1 MNILKGFLK
10 ITYQLT
16 DQFGTFIH
24 FRIAGLPVKVIS
36 GFSKGYGYS
45 AENPFTPM
53 TTTDHAWN
61 VVRVD
66 GHWQFVECTWGAGY
80 LDKNNVFQKRLNTFY
95 FFTDP
100 KLFIT
105 DHFPWQSNEGSVS
118 NT

>member
-36 GFSKGYGYS
+36 GFSKGCGYS

-53 TTTDHAWN
+53 TKHKDRSCMERGTRGRTLA
-61 VVRVD
+61 VR
-66 GHWQFVECTWGAGY
+66 
-80 LDKNNVFQKRLNTFY
+80 
-95 FFTDP
+95 
-100 KLFIT
+100 
-105 DHFPWQSNEGSVS
+105 
-118 NT
+118 